1 MDVGGQS
8 HASAALPPSMARLP
22 LYTRLGGPQGLSG
35 RARKISPQLGFDS
48 LTFQPVASR
57 YTDLAIPAHDV
68 LSFSKVKSIHIMV
81 KLSSSGSITSLQ
93 EGKQC
98 DHSFQ

>member
-1 MDVGGQS
+1 
-8 HASAALPPSMARLP
+8 
-22 LYTRLGGPQGLSG
+22 
-35 RARKISPQLGFDS
+35 
-48 LTFQPVASR
+48 
-57 YTDLAIPAHDV
+57 
-68 LSFSKVKSIHIMV
+68 MV